1 MYLAIELERIIWAI
15 KFCGFDSILFLLSS
29 NSSLLT
35 GSNELASCLKCGSLL
50 NAYQWPR
57 LIFYTEPGGHV
68 CSICTFAI
76 TPMIKVISFYF

>member
-35 GSNELASCLKCGSLL
+35 GLNEFTSCLKCGFLL
-50 NAYQWPR
+50 NAN
-57 LIFYTEPGGHV
+57 
-68 CSICTFAI
+68 
-76 TPMIKVISFYF
+76 